1 MLAAPIV
8 DMWSSVSGL
17 FLGQCSTTGECSA
30 TQFCCRGGQEYD
42 FGPPR
47 ITMYGE
53 RSMSMGGPEVYEE
66 PCDDLA
72 ARFASQ
78 SAIRSPRTDSRNRR
92 LDVPPH
98 QLWSLD
104 AENVSPQ
111 SDAEV
116 LLHQALSQFTRT
128 MQRGIEVR
136 VLLDDGQLLD
146 VTASLDVSAT
156 QLVLRVN
163 EAERNIALA
172 DVEQVCGPDE
182 THEACTTNRE
192 YLSDCCVTL
201 VLSSTHFLTFS
212 FDSAHMREYFET
224 CLKALVAGGKAS
236 PTTWRSDPKAF

>member
-1 MLAAPIV
+1 
-8 DMWSSVSGL
+8 MWSSVSGL
-17 FLGQCSTTGECSA
+17 FLGQCSSAGECSA

-47 ITMYGE
+47 ITMYGD
-53 RSMSMGGPEVYEE
+53 RSMSMNGPPEVYQE
-66 PCDDLA
+66 PCDDELA

-78 SAIRSPRTDSRNRR
+78 SADRSPRADGQKRQ

-104 AENVSPQ
+104 AENVNPQ
-111 SDAEV
+111 NNTEV
-116 LLHQALSQFTRT
+116 LLQQTLSQFTRT

-136 VLLDDGQLLD
+136 VLLDNGQLLE

-163 EAERNIALA
+163 QAERNIALA

-192 YLSDCCVTL
+192 YLSECCVTL

-212 FDSAHMREYFET
+212 FDSPHMREYFET
-224 CLKALVAGGKAS
+224 CLKSLVVALHGKDPA
-236 PTTWRSDPKAF
+236 TWRSDPKAF